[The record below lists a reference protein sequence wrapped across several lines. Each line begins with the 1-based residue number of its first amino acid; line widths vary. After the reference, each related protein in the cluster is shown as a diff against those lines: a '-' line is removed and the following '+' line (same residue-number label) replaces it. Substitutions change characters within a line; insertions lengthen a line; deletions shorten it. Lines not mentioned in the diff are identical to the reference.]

1 MGGRGRQYSYDERK
15 KIIELI
21 DVAVAS
27 GARLR
32 AAAEI
37 IGLSSRTIIRWRKL
51 DGGHDRRKGPLSE
64 PPNKLD
70 RQERQEIINVA
81 NCPEYRDMSPNQI
94 VPKLADRGMYLASE
108 STFYRILKE
117 QKMVNHRLES
127 KPSVKRYRPEEKVA
141 SGPNQVW
148 SWDITYLRS
157 PIKGSFYYLY
167 MFIDVWS
174 RKIMAAQVFDEESM
188 ELSAE
193 LFTQTCFVHGVRPEG
208 LILHSDNGGPM
219 KGSTMLAT
227 LQQLGVVPSFS
238 RPKVS
243 DDNPYSESLFRT
255 MKYRPEFPTKA
266 FQSLKQAQNWV
277 DEFTCWYNTAHLH
290 SSIRFITPDDRHYGR
305 SENILANRRRVYE
318 EARRRNPGRW
328 SKQSRNWEQ
337 IQLVCLNPES
347 NNSVAHKQ
355 PFKQVV

>member
-1 MGGRGRQYSYDERK
+1 LGGRGRQYSYNERK

-27 GARLR
+27 GARLK

-37 IGLSSRTIIRWRKL
+37 IGLSGRSIIRWRKNN
-51 DGGHDRRKGPLSE
+51 GGHDQRKGPLSE

-70 RQERQEIINVA
+70 TLERQAVINVA
-81 NCPEYRDMSPNQI
+81 NCPEYRNMSPNQI
-94 VPKLADRGMYLASE
+94 VPKLADIGIYLASE

-127 KPSVKRYRPEEKVA
+127 KPSTKRYRPEEKVA
-141 SGPNQVW
+141 TGPCQVW

-157 PIKGSFYYLY
+157 PVKGAFYYLY
-167 MFIDVWS
+167 MFVDIWS

-193 LFTQTCFVHGVRPEG
+193 LFTRTCFVHGVQPEG

-227 LQQLGVVPSFS
+227 LQRLGVVPSFS
-238 RPKVS
+238 RPRVS
-243 DDNPYSESLFRT
+243 DDNPYSEALFRT
-255 MKYRPEFPTKA
+255 MKYRPEYPAQA
-266 FQSLKQAQNWV
+266 FESLEQAQSWANDFV
-277 DEFTCWYNTAHLH
+277 CWYNTEHLH
-290 SSIRFITPDDRHYGR
+290 SSISFTAPDDRHYR
-305 SENILANRRRVYE
+305 RDVNILHNRQDVYE
-318 EARRRNPGRW
+318 KARQQNPERW
-328 SKQSRNWEQ
+328 SRNTRNWDQVE
-337 IQLVCLNPES
+337 IVRLNPES
-347 NNSVAHKQ
+347 ENSADQ
-355 PFKQVV
+355 QQQFKDAV